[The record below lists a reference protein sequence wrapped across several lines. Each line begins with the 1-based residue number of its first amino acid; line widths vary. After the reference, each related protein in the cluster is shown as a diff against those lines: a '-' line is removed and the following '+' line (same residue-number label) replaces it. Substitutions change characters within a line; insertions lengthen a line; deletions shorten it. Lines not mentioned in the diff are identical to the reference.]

1 MGWKETME
9 LQTLDI
15 KQQRTMNL
23 ERWKTKEG
31 SSLVPPVVPAY
42 TLEKVSKPQY
52 RKEELS
58 QNPRVY
64 LS

>member
-1 MGWKETME
+1 ME
-9 LQTLDI
+9 FKTWDV
-15 KQQRTMNL
+15 KQQRRMNL
-23 ERWKTKEG
+23 ERWKTKEW

-42 TLEKVSKPQY
+42 SLEKVSKPQY

-58 QNPRVY
+58 QNPSVY